1 MTSHSPQM
9 FITASV
15 LKSSPSIHSRA
26 LNCEHTKTSRLQI
39 TVSPSRIHSEN
50 AKTSHLKEGKKH
62 THKENTDTQLQLPGH
77 MRQTAS
83 HLGQTWRKN
92 KQEATV
98 VSVTSSI
105 EILYVMVI
113 ILQGDLGQTISIT

>member
-50 AKTSHLKEGKKH
+50 AKTSHLKEGKKTH
-62 THKENTDTQLQLPGH
+62 TKKTQTHSYSCLDTCG
-77 MRQTAS
+77 
-83 HLGQTWRKN
+83 
-92 KQEATV
+92 KQQA
-98 VSVTSSI
+98 I
-105 EILYVMVI
+105 
-113 ILQGDLGQTISIT
+113 